1 MKSYVK
7 LWSVPVLFCFERKTR
22 NLTPRNLILL
32 SRVVWCGST
41 KQLESFLW
49 DKSLLQSE
57 GFNFSMAAHLLT
69 QITAAVAPKLNGLG
83 LPPYVQTKTHPSQR
97 TQPTHFLSAANH
109 DIILSKVRA
118 QQTPLRC
125 YLIPFH
131 VYSAS
136 LQTSSI
142 CPCQSGNH
150 NKTISPHIQNR
161 EVLRIYLHIFNV
173 P

>member
-97 TQPTHFLSAANH
+97 TQPTHFL
-109 DIILSKVRA
+109 
-118 QQTPLRC
+118 
-125 YLIPFH
+125 
-131 VYSAS
+131 
-136 LQTSSI
+136 I
-142 CPCQSGNH
+142 CCQSWHHSLKSQSTTN
-150 NKTISPHIQNR
+150 SPQMLSYSLSCLLCIPTNILNLPLPVRQSQ
-161 EVLRIYLHIFNV
+161 
-173 P
+173 